1 MAESKLMLWWWGP
14 AVGTW
19 TTLQGSEKH
28 GLMKGEEENRKVMD
42 VGHPPCAAAGPA
54 LSDTSSQHPCDVSI
68 IGPIL
73 QAKKLRFREAEGLAN

>member
-28 GLMKGEEENRKVMD
+28 GLMKGEEENRQVMD
-42 VGHPPCAAAGPA
+42 VGHHLVQP
-54 LSDTSSQHPCDVSI
+54 
-68 IGPIL
+68 
-73 QAKKLRFREAEGLAN
+73 LARP